1 MTAANAKLRNAGLG
15 ILVCLAVG
23 FPVGVDI
30 DLVGRLTGTE
40 LVLIPLVA
48 LGLLAGRFPPIEGPL
63 RTLLILALVWC
74 GAQYV
79 SDIVNG
85 SSSANML
92 RGAARSL
99 MTVMLLLGFCICCGN
114 RIRNIHATYVAMAVG
129 LVAGAYLNPS
139 LYAETEPWKFG
150 YGVGTTM
157 LLVAGAGWLWKQ
169 RLYLPALGLCGAI
182 GLLNLQLGFRSMGG
196 MVFMTAILLGL
207 SLALGNRRRVISAW
221 GASLQIAV
229 SVLVLSAGG
238 VLIIDLYA
246 GAAQQGLLGQQEQEK
261 FFDQVDDRGVLLSG
275 RSELPIAIEAV
286 KEKPFLG
293 HGSWAEDEYYSTLYW
308 QQSGQ
313 RVDDMLPE
321 ERDLIPTHSH
331 LMGAWVEGGILSALF
346 WFYALFLL
354 ARTILVLIHNRSL
367 ADPIVILTLVMLG
380 WAIPFSPYGLT
391 NRVMS
396 SFAIVV
402 AVTLLRLDAESQ
414 ASASSSSAGRTRQG
428 NGR

>member
-1 MTAANAKLRNAGLG
+1 MTVAGGKLRSAGLG

-23 FPVGVDI
+23 LPIGVDI

-40 LVLIPLVA
+40 IVLIPLVA
-48 LGLLAGRFPPIEGPL
+48 LGLLAGRTPPIEGPI

-79 SDIVNG
+79 SDLVNG
-85 SSSANML
+85 SSPANIL
-92 RGAARSL
+92 RGAARAL
-99 MTVMLLLGFCICCGN
+99 MTAMLLLGFFICCGN
-114 RIRNIHATYVAMAVG
+114 RIRNIHALYIAMGGG
-129 LVAGAYLNPS
+129 LLAGAYLNPS
-139 LYAETEPWKFG
+139 IYTESEPWKFG
-150 YGVGTTM
+150 YGTGATM
-157 LLVAGAGWLWKQ
+157 LLVAGAGWLWSQ
-169 RLYLPALGLCGAI
+169 RLYLPALGLCIAI

-207 SLALGNRRRVISAW
+207 SLVLGNRRRVISAW
-221 GASLQIAV
+221 GAALRIGV
-229 SVLVLSAGG
+229 TVVVVSAGG

-246 GAAQQGLLGQQEQEK
+246 SAAQQGLLGQQEQEK

-275 RSELPIAIEAV
+275 RAELPIAIEAV
-286 KEKPFLG
+286 KEKPLLG
-293 HGSWAEDEYYSTLYW
+293 HGSWAEDEYYSILYW
-308 QQSGQ
+308 QQSGLQ
-313 RVDDMLPE
+313 VDNIPLE

-331 LMGAWVEGGILSALF
+331 LMGAWVEGGILAALF

-402 AVTLLRLDAESQ
+402 AVTLLRLNAESQ
-414 ASASSSSAGRTRQG
+414 ASASSGSAGLTRQG